1 MFRSPWAGDLLPIVV
16 VLLLI
21 SACRDVSQPALD
33 STGDSEI
40 LVPVEQEG
48 AWGYITGDGRLAL
61 EPRYERAY
69 RFVNDRALVRQDG
82 RYGFIDPNGTV
93 VIPTTFAGA
102 GPFSDGIAP
111 VRPDSL
117 WGFID
122 RTGTMV
128 VAPRFRLPPSPTADL
143 SSHDSLTLSPAD
155 SSAPAL
161 VPSRSVSYFSDNRA
175 RIRHNGRWGYV
186 DRTGTTVI
194 PPRFARAGRFRNG
207 LARVQFVDGSTGYV
221 RPDGTV
227 VWPSAK
233 R

>member
-1 MFRSPWAGDLLPIVV
+1 
-16 VLLLI
+16 
-21 SACRDVSQPALD
+21 
-33 STGDSEI
+33 
-40 LVPVEQEG
+40 VPVEQEG
-48 AWGYITGDGRLAL
+48 VWGYITGDGRLAL

-69 RFVNDRALVRQDG
+69 RFVNDRALVKRDG

-93 VIPTTFAGA
+93 VIPTTFAAA
-102 GPFSDGIAP
+102 GPFSDGVAP

-128 VAPRFRLPPSPTADL
+128 VAPRFRRASSPTTDRLPP
-143 SSHDSLTLSPAD
+143 DSLSRSPAD
-155 SSAPAL
+155 STAPVL
-161 VPSRSVSYFSDNRA
+161 VPSRSASYFSDNRA

-194 PPRFARAGRFRNG
+194 PPRFARAGRFRDG
-207 LARVQFVDGSTGYV
+207 LARVQFIDGSTGYV

-227 VWPSAK
+227 VWPPD
-233 R
+233 RR